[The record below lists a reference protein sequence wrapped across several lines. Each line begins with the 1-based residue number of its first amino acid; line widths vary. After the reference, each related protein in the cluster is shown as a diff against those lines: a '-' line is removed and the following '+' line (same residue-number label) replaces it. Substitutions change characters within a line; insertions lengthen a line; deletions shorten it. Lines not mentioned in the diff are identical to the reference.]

1 MSLEKSINEIM
12 NRLEKNL
19 SEAITKSF
27 NNLDLDFDE
36 AVKHSIQKVRE
47 QELSEKRN
55 LLESALEQKQVLLLD
70 DAFRR
75 TGKSTLCLHYAKKRS
90 AWLVRHTCFNHTE
103 PNPIP
108 GQFWM
113 GSIKQIPR
121 GMDKD
126 SLIIIDDISIN
137 ELLELYIKG
146 YKNISGF
153 ARKY

>member
-27 NNLDLDFDE
+27 DNLDLDFDK
-36 AVKHSIQKVRE
+36 AVKQSVQKIQE
-47 QELSEKRN
+47 EELLEKRN
-55 LLESALEQKQVLLLD
+55 LLEAALEQKQVLLLD
-70 DAFRR
+70 ETFRCI
-75 TGKSTLCLHYAKKRS
+75 GKSTLCLDYAKKRN
-90 AWLVRHTCFNHTE
+90 AWLVRPTCFNHAE
-103 PNPIP
+103 PNPIF

-113 GSIKQIPR
+113 GSVKQIPR
-121 GMDKD
+121 GLDKN
-126 SLIIIDDISIN
+126 SLIIVDDISIN